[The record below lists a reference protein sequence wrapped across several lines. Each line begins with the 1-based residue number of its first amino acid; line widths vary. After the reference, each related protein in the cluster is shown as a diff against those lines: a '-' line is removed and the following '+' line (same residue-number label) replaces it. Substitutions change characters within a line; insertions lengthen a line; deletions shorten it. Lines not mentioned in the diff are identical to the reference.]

1 MTNGVLMVIR
11 EFIYENY
18 QDFAKYCG
26 DEKIADGN
34 LHEFKHWLSDV
45 LRSEARDLEA
55 LRKDKIR
62 LEKEADWLAE
72 AAANGN
78 LMKCPSTNLYLLP
91 DCDDGNEFHNCGKCW
106 REAARRAVEEK

>member
-45 LRSEARDLEA
+45 LRRPGNSKPCARTKSA
-55 LRKDKIR
+55 WKRKRTGWRKLRPMEI
-62 LEKEADWLAE
+62 L
-72 AAANGN
+72 
-78 LMKCPSTNLYLLP
+78 
-91 DCDDGNEFHNCGKCW
+91 
-106 REAARRAVEEK
+106 